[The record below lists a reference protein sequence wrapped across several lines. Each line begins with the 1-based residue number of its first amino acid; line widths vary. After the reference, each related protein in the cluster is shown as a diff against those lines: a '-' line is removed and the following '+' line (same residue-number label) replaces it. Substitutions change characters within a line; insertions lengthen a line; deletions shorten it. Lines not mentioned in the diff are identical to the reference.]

1 MARYT
6 GPKWRLSRREGVE
19 LFSSKRNALERRD
32 YAPGQHGSK
41 RAKLSDYGVQLREKQ
56 KVKRM
61 YGVLERQF
69 RRYYEKATAST
80 GITGSMLLQL
90 LERRLDNVVYRLGF
104 ATTRPQARQIVNHG
118 LVCVNDKRVDIP
130 SFLVKVGDE
139 ISIKSKENIKKYVQT
154 NLEMNKQYQGR
165 DAAPAWVS
173 VDDQHLKG
181 KVLRFP
187 EREDITFPINEQ
199 LIIELYSK

>member
-6 GPKWRLSRREGVE
+6 GPRWRLSRREGVE
-19 LFSSKRNALERRD
+19 LFSAKRNALERRD

-41 RAKLSDYGVQLREKQ
+41 RAKLSDYGIQLREKQ
-56 KVKRM
+56 KVKRL

-69 RRYYEKATAST
+69 RRYYEKATGST
-80 GITGSMLLQL
+80 GVTGTVLLQL
-90 LERRLDNVVYRLGF
+90 LERRLDNVIYRLGF

-139 ISIKSKENIKKYVQT
+139 VSIKPKENIKKYVQT
-154 NLEMNKQYQGR
+154 NIEMNKQYQGR
-165 DAAPAWVS
+165 EAVPAWVN
-173 VDDQHLKG
+173 VDVQHLKG
-181 KVLRFP
+181 KVLRLP
-187 EREDITFPINEQ
+187 EREDITFPINEK